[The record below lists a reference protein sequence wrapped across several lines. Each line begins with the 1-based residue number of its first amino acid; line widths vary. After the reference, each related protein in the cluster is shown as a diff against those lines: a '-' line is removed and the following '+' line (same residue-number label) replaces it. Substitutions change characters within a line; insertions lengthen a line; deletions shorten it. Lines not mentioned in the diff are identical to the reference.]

1 MIASLLIRL
10 RELVDISCDCRALR
24 RAIAAGDNASGVELK
39 FHPEAGAAPARH
51 RDHGMALWSAAGAMI
66 AILACCT
73 FWIGTG
79 WPDGTSAP
87 MMAAVACSFFAAQDD
102 PVPGIRDFTRWSMVS
117 MALVAVYLFAV
128 LPRVSN
134 VETLIAMLA
143 PSFLLFGVLIARPPT
158 AFIGMVLAANTASL
172 LALQSTYSADFA
184 AFINSGISFV
194 VGTAVA
200 VIVIS
205 LARSV
210 GAEWSV
216 RRLMTTGWMALA
228 VAAERRGKRDR
239 AAFAGVMLNRV
250 GLLAPRL
257 ALIPDSDLRN
267 VDSFS
272 ELRVGLNIVDLR
284 RARHGLAPRTLSA
297 IDDMLD
303 QLAVTFHGHAGGSMP
318 SALLPSIDL
327 ALAEAIT
334 ESSGEVR
341 EDALIGL
348 VGIRCALFPDA
359 SAYHPHAP
367 DPLASRSVAA

>member
-1 MIASLLIRL
+1 
-10 RELVDISCDCRALR
+10 
-24 RAIAAGDNASGVELK
+24 
-39 FHPEAGAAPARH
+39 
-51 RDHGMALWSAAGAMI
+51 
-66 AILACCT
+66 
-73 FWIGTG
+73 
-79 WPDGTSAP
+79 
-87 MMAAVACSFFAAQDD
+87 
-102 PVPGIRDFTRWSMVS
+102 
-117 MALVAVYLFAV
+117 
-128 LPRVSN
+128 
-134 VETLIAMLA
+134 
-143 PSFLLFGVLIARPPT
+143 
-158 AFIGMVLAANTASL
+158 
-172 LALQSTYSADFA
+172 
-184 AFINSGISFV
+184 
-194 VGTAVA
+194 
-200 VIVIS
+200 
-205 LARSV
+205 
-210 GAEWSV
+210 
-216 RRLMTTGWMALA
+216 MALA

-303 QLAVTFHGHAGGSMP
+303 QLAVAFHGHAGGSMP
-318 SALLPSIDL
+318 PALLPSIDL